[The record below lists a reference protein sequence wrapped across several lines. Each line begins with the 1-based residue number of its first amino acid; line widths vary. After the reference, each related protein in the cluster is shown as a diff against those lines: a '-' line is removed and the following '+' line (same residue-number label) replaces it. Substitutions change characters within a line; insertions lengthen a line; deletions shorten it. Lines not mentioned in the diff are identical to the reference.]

1 MNQIQINSKY
11 NLLGSD
17 SRYFVIT
24 GGRGSGKS
32 YSLNSFLLLLTYE
45 PDHVILFTRYT
56 LTSAHVSI
64 IPEFI
69 DKIETAK
76 ALEDFKITKDE
87 IVNLRTGSKILFRGI
102 RTSAGTQ
109 TANLKSLAGVTTWV
123 IEEGEDF
130 LDEKAF
136 DRIDDSIRSTVNQ
149 NRIIWIQNPST
160 REHFIYKR
168 WIEPRN
174 KSISV
179 HGYDVTVSDHEDV
192 EHIHSTYHIADG
204 LGYLS
209 QSFIDKAN
217 KSEKDNPKWY
227 YHNYIGGW
235 LEKAEGVIFENWKEG
250 EFDEALPE
258 VYGMDFGYSNDPT
271 TLVKVSIDNKSMKLY
286 ASTLLYQTGLTT
298 TGIAEHLKDL
308 VNPNDLIIADNAEP
322 RLIAELV
329 ELGYNV
335 RPCVKGPD
343 SIRKGIKDLQSYE
356 IIVDPLDSHLK
367 KELNNYIWNS
377 KKAGVPIDDY
387 NHIIDPLRYVLQD
400 HSETP
405 EFFFS

>member
-1 MNQIQINSKY
+1 MTQIHSLYKPLYTSSK
-11 NLLGSD
+11 
-17 SRYFVIT
+17 RYFLVT
-24 GGRGSGKS
+24 GGRGSLKS
-32 YSLNSFLLLLTYE
+32 TTVHDLVSRLTYQ
-45 PDHVILFTRYT
+45 PNQGILFTRYT
-56 LTSAHVSI
+56 MASAKLSI
-64 IPEFI
+64 IPEF
-69 DKIETAK
+69 EES
-76 ALEDFKITKDE
+76 LRRNGSYNDFHITSNKITNKH
-87 IVNLRTGSKILFRGI
+87 TGSFVIFSGI
-102 RTSAGTQ
+102 KTSSGDQ

-250 EFDEALPE
+250 TFDEALPE

-271 TLVKVSIDNKSMKLY
+271 TLVKVAIDNKSMKLY